1 MTGQVI
7 AVASGKGGVGR
18 TTAAINIAVELRM
31 EDIGVCLVDGDI
43 GMPNLGTQL
52 SITNDTTL
60 HDVLAGTATVED
72 AVIERV
78 DDFGVIIG
86 NRSLETLGAVDPKE
100 PKTVTEELASRYEY
114 VIVDTGS
121 GVSFE
126 TMYPL
131 RIANEVMLVT
141 TDEPAAVDD
150 TQRTAELARAEN
162 TPIRGV
168 ILSRTDGAVDS
179 NAIASRLDTTL
190 LGTVPLDPVVAE
202 STAVGKPL
210 ALYAPESPPRDS
222 YRSIVSALV
231 QSSPEARQAPNVD
244 SAV

>member
-31 EDIGVCLVDGDI
+31 DDIGVCLVDGDI

-52 SITNDTTL
+52 SITSDTTL
-60 HDVLAGTATVED
+60 HDVLAGTASVED
-72 AVIERV
+72 AVIERAE
-78 DDFGVIIG
+78 DFGVVIG
-86 NRSLETLGAVDPKE
+86 NRSLETIGAVDPKRL
-100 PKTVTEELASRYEY
+100 KTVTEELASRYAY

-131 RIANEVMLVT
+131 SIADEVVLVT

-150 TQRTAELARAEN
+150 THRTAELASAEE

-179 NAIASRLDTTL
+179 DAIASRLDTAL
-190 LGTVPLDPVVAE
+190 LGTVPFDPVVAE

-210 ALYAPESPPRDS
+210 ALYAPESPPRKS
-222 YRSIVSALV
+222 YQSIVSTLM
-231 QSSPEARQAPNVD
+231 QSSPEPSQAPNLD
-244 SAV
+244 SAA